1 MAGSIKIGRLF
12 GIPVLL
18 HWSFLLAIPLFA
30 WIIGTD
36 IAISSSF
43 VFDTFGVSSDPSLTS
58 LILQGWNPYIL
69 GTVVALGLFFCVLVH
84 ELAHCIVALRRGI
97 RINSITLLILG
108 GVSSIENEL
117 PNPVDELPMSL
128 AGPLTSAGL
137 GLLSW
142 IVVIAGVPLI
152 HNRPVEGVV
161 VFLFGYLALLNIIL
175 FVFNLLPAFPMDGG
189 RVLRAWLAKRM
200 PLARATKIAAD
211 IGKAFA
217 FIFVIFGIFSLNFIL
232 IIIGIFIYLGADQEF
247 FAVRSTVLLRDVVV
261 KDVMST
267 NLITLEPG
275 IPVPEVVRLM
285 YATKHLGFP
294 VMEGGTLVGMV
305 TLEDVHRTS
314 EIDRDAK
321 LVRDIMATNLITL
334 PPTAM
339 LSDAFRLMSK
349 HNVGRIPIVA
359 DGRLLGI
366 VTRTDILKVMELRE
380 A

>member
-1 MAGSIKIGRLF
+1 MASSIKIGSLF

-36 IAISSSF
+36 IAISASF
-43 VFDTFGVSSDPSLTS
+43 VFGIFGVPGANTS
-58 LILQGWNPYIL
+58 LITQGWISYIL
-69 GTVVALGLFFCVLVH
+69 GAIVALALFFCVLVH
-84 ELAHCIVALRRGI
+84 ELAHCVVALRRGI
-97 RINSITLLILG
+97 KINSITLLILG

-117 PNPVDELPMSL
+117 PDPRDELPMSL
-128 AGPLTSAGL
+128 AGPVTSAGL
-137 GLLSW
+137 GILSW
-142 IVVIAGVPLI
+142 IVVIAGAPFISDL
-152 HNRPVEGVV
+152 PVKGVV
-161 VFLFGYLALLNIIL
+161 IFLFGYLALLNIIL
-175 FVFNLLPAFPMDGG
+175 FAFNLLPAFPMDGG
-189 RVLRAWLAKRM
+189 RVLRAWLARRM
-200 PLARATKIAAD
+200 PLPRATKIAAD

-217 FIFVIFGIFSLNFIL
+217 LIFVVFGLFTLNFIL

-247 FAVRSTVLLRDVVV
+247 YAVRSTVLLRDVAV

-267 NLITLEPG
+267 NLVTVEPQL
-275 IPVPEVVRLM
+275 PVPEVVRLM

-294 VMEGGTLVGMV
+294 VLENGVPVGMV
-305 TLEDVHRTS
+305 TLEDVHRVS

-321 LVRDIMATNLITL
+321 QVKDIMARNLITV

-339 LSDAFRLMSK
+339 LSEAFRLMSRY
-349 HNVGRIPIVA
+349 NVGRIPIIEN
-359 DGRLLGI
+359 GRLLGM

>member
-1 MAGSIKIGRLF
+1 MVGSIRIGRIF

-36 IAISSSF
+36 IAISSGF
-43 VFDTFGVSSDPSLTS
+43 VFGIFGVSNPDTS
-58 LILQGWNPYIL
+58 LIVQGWNPYIL
-69 GTVVALGLFFCVLVH
+69 GVIVSLALFVCVLVH

-97 RINSITLLILG
+97 KINSITLLILG

-117 PNPVDELPMSL
+117 PDPRDELPMAL
-128 AGPLTSAGL
+128 AGPLTSFLL
-137 GLLSW
+137 GVLAW
-142 IVVIAGVPLI
+142 IVVVAGVPLI
-152 HNRPVEGVV
+152 TSRPVAGVV
-161 VFLFGYLALLNIIL
+161 VFLFGYLALLNLIL

-200 PLARATKIAAD
+200 PLARATKLAAD
-211 IGKAFA
+211 IGKIFA
-217 FIFVIFGIFSLNFIL
+217 FLFVIFGFFTLNFIL

-247 FAVRSTVLLRDVVV
+247 FAVRSTVLLRDVAV

-267 NLITLEPG
+267 NLVTVGPEM
-275 IPVPEVVRLM
+275 PVPEVIRLM
-285 YATKHLGFP
+285 YASKHLGFP
-294 VMEGGTLVGMV
+294 VVEGGVLVGMV

-321 LVRDIMATNLITL
+321 QVRDIMARNLITL
-334 PPTAM
+334 PPAAM
-339 LSDAFRLMSK
+339 LSDAFRLMSRY
-349 HNVGRIPIVA
+349 NVGRIPIVSENT
-359 DGRLLGI
+359 LLGI